1 MDYTGSNETRLTF
14 NQKDDYDP
22 IWGTD
27 GTSVIF
33 VSELDGDS
41 DIFIMDTEGQSQQRV
56 TNNDAIDES
65 PTWR

>member
-1 MDYTGSNETRLTF
+1 MDYTGNNETRLTF

-22 IWGTD
+22 IWGAD
-27 GTSVIF
+27 GASVIF